1 MHLVVLPAA
10 DDAEATL
17 LALEETADH
26 AWEHCDDADAPAVLP
41 GGVITPDGTHVCYT
55 LHFDGD
61 VWQSLYKVRARAR
74 ASVAVIPRVHRD
86 EVGLRLRL
94 NPPPELARVPGQGQG

>member
-1 MHLVVLPAA
+1 MRFRFRFRLRFRVRI
-10 DDAEATL
+10 
-17 LALEETADH
+17 
-26 AWEHCDDADAPAVLP
+26 
-41 GGVITPDGTHVCYT
+41 GV
-55 LHFDGD
+55 
-61 VWQSLYKVRARAR
+61 KVRARAR